1 MILMCEQMAKDTSFS
16 EKNTLV
22 LGGRLYETGPPLVM
36 GILNITPD
44 SFYDGGRYLEEQDIL
59 ARLEQV
65 AEEGADILDVGAF
78 SSRPGAAP
86 VTEEEEWQRLAR
98 ALRLVRRHVPQIPVS
113 VDTFRSGIARRAV
126 EEYGVEMIND
136 ISGGDLDE
144 KMFETVA
151 ELQVAYVMMHMQGT
165 PATMQEHPEYDHVVQ
180 DILYVFSKKITLL
193 NELGVTNVVLDP
205 GFGFGKTLE
214 HNYQL
219 LQGLGAF
226 RATGLPLLVG
236 VSRKSMIWK
245 LLGTS
250 AEEALTGTTVLH
262 TLSLLE
268 GTDILRVHD
277 VRAAKEA
284 IKIVE
289 YWKETEI

>member
-1 MILMCEQMAKDTSFS
+1 MAKDTSFPS
-16 EKNTLV
+16 KNTLV
-22 LGGRLYETGPPLVM
+22 LGGGLYETDPPLVM

-44 SFYDGGRYLEEQDIL
+44 SFYDGGRYLEEKDL
-59 ARLEQV
+59 VARVEQL
-65 AEEGADILDVGAF
+65 AEEGADIIDVGAF

-86 VTEEEEWQRLAR
+86 VTEEEEWQRLEL
-98 ALRLVRRHVPQIPVS
+98 ALRLVRRDVPQIPVS
-113 VDTFRSGIARRAV
+113 VDTFRSGIARKAV
-126 EEYGVEMIND
+126 EAYGVEMIND
-136 ISGGDLDE
+136 ISGGDMDE
-144 KMFETVA
+144 NMFRTVA
-151 ELQVAYVMMHMQGT
+151 DLPVAYVMMHMQGT
-165 PATMQEHPEYDHVVQ
+165 PATMQEHPQYDHVVR
-180 DILYVFSKKITLL
+180 DILYIFSKKIAIL

-236 VSRKSMIWK
+236 VSRKSMVWK

-262 TLSLLE
+262 TLALLE

-277 VRAAKEA
+277 VRAARETVRILQYVKEVRG
-284 IKIVE
+284 K
-289 YWKETEI
+289 

>member
-1 MILMCEQMAKDTSFS
+1 MAKDTSFPV
-16 EKNTLV
+16 KNTLV
-22 LGGRLYETGPPLVM
+22 LGGRLYETDPPLVM

-44 SFYDGGRYLEEQDIL
+44 SFYDGGRYMEEREL
-59 ARLEQV
+59 VARVVQL
-65 AEEGADILDVGAF
+65 AEEGADIIDVGAF

-86 VTEEEEWQRLAR
+86 VAEEEEWQRLER

-113 VDTFRSGIARRAV
+113 VDTFRSTIARRAV
-126 EEYGVEMIND
+126 EGYGVEIIND

-144 KMFETVA
+144 KMFRTVA
-151 ELQVAYVMMHMQGT
+151 DLQVAYVMMHMQGT
-165 PATMQEHPEYDHVVQ
+165 PETMQEHPEYDHVVQ
-180 DILYVFSKKITLL
+180 DILFLFSGKIALL

-219 LQGLGAF
+219 LQGLRAF

-262 TLSLLE
+262 TLALRE
-268 GTDILRVHD
+268 GVDLLRVHD
-277 VRAAKEA
+277 VRAAKET

-289 YWKETEI
+289 YWRKTER